1 MRNQTVLISG
11 ASIAGPAL
19 AYWLDRYGF
28 RVTVVEKSPALRPG
42 GQAVDFKG
50 RTQQTV
56 LERMGVWEEIRQ
68 RRTGA
73 FDTVYL
79 DDNGRELAVMT
90 GEFTGGDVEILR
102 GDLTAILYQRTV
114 GNCEYRFGDSIT
126 ALTESAD
133 GVRAEFEHGPAQTF
147 DLVIGADGIHS
158 RVRRLVFGPER
169 DYVHHL
175 GYYYCVAGAP
185 GFGHDARRPERLTA
199 RAWNAPGRM
208 AARGGSKGSHL
219 YLFASAELERA
230 RGDAAV
236 QRRLIT
242 ERFTG
247 MGGEV
252 PSMLAELDHLDG
264 FYLDAIAQVR
274 MQGRYTCGR
283 VALVGDAGYGN
294 TLGGFGTGLAVVG
307 AYVLAGEL
315 AVADG
320 DYGAAYARYDEIM
333 RRYAKI
339 AGNSNAGRF
348 MAPKTAWGIR
358 GRNWLLGSRAFG
370 LMMKY
375 GDKAANDID
384 LVDYPTL
391 AGDRHALAQR
401 AIRGR

>member
-1 MRNQTVLISG
+1 MRDKTVLVSG

-28 RVTVVEKSPALRPG
+28 RVTVVEKAPALRPG

-50 RTQQTV
+50 RTHRTV
-56 LERMGVWEEIRQ
+56 LERMGVWDEIRQ
-68 RRTGA
+68 RRTGR

-79 DDNGRELAVMT
+79 DDAGRELAVMT

-102 GDLTAILYQRTV
+102 GDIAAILYERTS
-114 GNCEYRFGDSIT
+114 GACEYRFGDSIT
-126 ALTESAD
+126 TLTETAD
-133 GVRAEFEHGPAQTF
+133 GVRAEFEHGAAQTF

-158 RVRRLVFGPER
+158 RVRRLTFGPER
-169 DYVHHL
+169 EYVHHL

-219 YLFASAELERA
+219 YLFASAELDRA
-230 RGDAAV
+230 RGDVAA

-242 ERFTG
+242 ELFAG

-252 PSMLAELDHLDG
+252 PAMLAELEGLGD
-264 FYLDAIAQVR
+264 FYLDSIAQVQ
-274 MQGRYTCGR
+274 MKGRYTSGR

-320 DYGAAYARYDEIM
+320 DHETAYARYDEIM

-384 LVDYPTL
+384 LADYPAL
-391 AGDRHALAQR
+391 AGARPEH
-401 AIRGR
+401 G

>member
-1 MRNQTVLISG
+1 VRNQTVLISG

-28 RVTVVEKSPALRPG
+28 RVTVVEKAPALRPG

-50 RTQQTV
+50 RTHRTV
-56 LERMGVWEEIRQ
+56 LERMGVWDDIRQ
-68 RRTGA
+68 RRTGR

-79 DDNGRELAVMT
+79 DASGRELAVMT

-102 GDLTAILYQRTV
+102 GDLTAILYERTTAR
-114 GNCEYRFGDSIT
+114 CEYRFGDSIT
-126 ALTESAD
+126 ALAETAD
-133 GVRAEFEHGPAQTF
+133 GVRAEFEHGAAQTF
-147 DLVIGADGIHS
+147 DLAVGADGIHS
-158 RVRRLVFGPER
+158 RVRRLAFGPER
-169 DYVHHL
+169 DYVRHL

-185 GFGHDARRPERLTA
+185 GWGHDARRRERLMA

-219 YLFASAELERA
+219 YLFASGELAAA
-230 RGDAAV
+230 RGDVAA

-242 ERFTG
+242 EKFSG
-247 MGGEV
+247 LGGEV
-252 PSMLAELDHLDG
+252 PSMLAELDRLDD

-274 MQGRYTCGR
+274 MKGRYTAGR

-320 DYGAAYARYDEIM
+320 DHAAAYPRYDEIM
-333 RRYAKI
+333 GRYAKI

-348 MAPKTAWGIR
+348 MAPRTAWGIR
-358 GRNWLLGSRAFG
+358 GRNWLLGSRVFG

-384 LVDYPTL
+384 LADYPTL
-391 AGDRHALAQR
+391 VGVRPDQ
-401 AIRGR
+401 G

>member
-1 MRNQTVLISG
+1 MRVQTVLISG

-28 RVTVVEKSPALRPG
+28 QATVVEKAPALRPG

-50 RTQQTV
+50 RTHRTV
-56 LERMGVWEEIRQ
+56 LQRMGVWEEIQR

-79 DDNGRELAVMT
+79 DAAGRELAVMT
-90 GEFTGGDVEILR
+90 GEFTGGEVEILR
-102 GDLTAILYQRTV
+102 GDLTAILYERTRSR
-114 GNCEYRFGDSIT
+114 CEYRFGDSIT
-126 ALTESAD
+126 ALTQTAD
-133 GVRAEFEHGPAQTF
+133 GVRAEFEHGAAQTF
-147 DLVIGADGIHS
+147 DLVVGADGIHS
-158 RVRRLVFGPER
+158 RVRRLAFGPER
-169 DYVHHL
+169 DYVRHL

-219 YLFASAELERA
+219 YLFASAELDRA
-230 RGDAAV
+230 RGDVMA

-242 ERFTG
+242 EKFAG

-252 PSMLAELDHLDG
+252 PSMLAELGQLDG
-264 FYLDAIAQVR
+264 FYLDAIAQVQ
-274 MQGRYTCGR
+274 MKGRYTAGR
-283 VALVGDAGYGN
+283 VALLGDAGYGN

-315 AVADG
+315 AVAGG
-320 DYGAAYARYDEIM
+320 DHAAAYARYDEIM
-333 RRYAKI
+333 TRYAKI

-348 MAPKTAWGIR
+348 MAPKTSWGIR

-384 LVDYPTL
+384 LADYPTL
-391 AGDRHALAQR
+391 AAAGPE
-401 AIRGR
+401 RG

>member
-19 AYWLDRYGF
+19 AYWLQHYGF
-28 RVTVVEKSPALRPG
+28 EVTVVERTPALRPG

-50 RTQQTV
+50 RTHRTV
-56 LERMGVWEEIRQ
+56 LERMGIWDEIQRRQTGKTDTVVLDAAGRQ
-68 RRTGA
+68 R
-73 FDTVYL
+73 
-79 DDNGRELAVMT
+79 AVMS

-102 GDLTAILYQRTV
+102 GDLAGIMYERTAA
-114 GNCEYRFGDSIT
+114 NCEYRFGDSVT
-126 ALTESAD
+126 ALTETAD
-133 GVRAEFEHGPAQTF
+133 GVQVSFEHGPARTF
-147 DLVIGADGIHS
+147 DLVVGADGIHS
-158 RVRRLVFGPER
+158 RVRRLAFGPER
-169 DYVHHL
+169 DFVHHL

-185 GFGHDARRPERLTA
+185 GFGHDAARRERLTA

-219 YLFASAELERA
+219 YLFASPELDDI
-230 RGDAAV
+230 RGDVAA
-236 QRRLIT
+236 QQRLIT
-242 ERFTG
+242 GKFAG
-247 MGGEV
+247 LGGEV
-252 PSMLAELDHLDG
+252 PSMLAELGGLDG
-264 FYLDAIAQVR
+264 FYLDAIAQVE
-274 MQGRYTCGR
+274 MKGRYTAGR

-315 AVADG
+315 AMAAG
-320 DYGAAYARYDEIM
+320 DHTIAFARYDEIM

-358 GRNWLLGSRAFG
+358 ARNWFLGSRAFS
-370 LMMKY
+370 LMTKI

-384 LVDYPTL
+384 LADYP
-391 AGDRHALAQR
+391 ALVEAR
-401 AIRGR
+401 A

>member
-1 MRNQTVLISG
+1 MRSKTVLISG

-28 RVTVVEKSPALRPG
+28 RVTVVEKAPALRPG

-50 RTQQTV
+50 RTHRTV
-56 LERMGVWEEIRQ
+56 LERMGVWEEIQ
-68 RRTGA
+68 RRQTGRS
-73 FDTVYL
+73 DTVYL
-79 DDNGRELAVMT
+79 DDAGCELAVMT

-102 GDLTAILYQRTV
+102 GDLTAILYERTAARA
-114 GNCEYRFGDSIT
+114 EYRFGDSIT
-126 ALTESAD
+126 ALTETAG
-133 GVRAEFEHGPAQTF
+133 GVHVEFERGPAAQTF

-158 RVRRLVFGPER
+158 RVRLLTFGPER
-169 DYVHHL
+169 EFVRHL

-185 GFGHDARRPERLTA
+185 GFGHDARRPQRLTA

-208 AARGGSKGSHL
+208 AARGGSKGSHH
-219 YLFASAELERA
+219 YLFASPELERA
-230 RGDAAV
+230 RGDVAA
-236 QRRLIT
+236 QRRLIA
-242 ERFTG
+242 ERFAG

-252 PSMLAELDHLDG
+252 PSMLTELEGLGD
-264 FYLDAIAQVR
+264 FYLDAIAQVQ
-274 MQGRYTCGR
+274 MKGRYTCGR

-320 DYGAAYARYDEIM
+320 DHVAAYARYDEIM

-384 LVDYPTL
+384 LADYPAL
-391 AGDRHALAQR
+391 AGARPE
-401 AIRGR
+401 

>member
-19 AYWLDRYGF
+19 AYWLGRYGL
-28 RVTVVEKSPALRPG
+28 RVTVVEKAPALRPG

-50 RTQQTV
+50 RTHQTV
-56 LERMGVWEEIRQ
+56 LERMGVWDEIRK

-79 DDNGRELAVMT
+79 DADGRELAVMT
-90 GEFTGGDVEILR
+90 GEFTGGEVEILR
-102 GDLTAILYQRTV
+102 GDLTAILYERSM
-114 GNCEYRFGDSIT
+114 GRCEYRFGDSIT
-126 ALTESAD
+126 ALTETAD
-133 GVRAEFEHGPAQTF
+133 GVRAEFEHAAAQTF

-158 RVRRLVFGPER
+158 RVRRLSFGPER
-169 DYVHHL
+169 DYVRHL

-185 GFGHDARRPERLTA
+185 GFGHDARRPQRLTA

-219 YLFASAELERA
+219 YLFASGELDRA
-230 RGDAAV
+230 RGDVAG
-236 QRRLIT
+236 QRRLIA
-242 ERFTG
+242 EQFGG

-252 PSMLAELDHLDG
+252 PSMLAELDRLDD
-264 FYLDAIAQVR
+264 FYLDAIAQVQ
-274 MQGRYTCGR
+274 MNGRYTSGR

-307 AYVLAGEL
+307 AYVLAGVL

-320 DYGAAYARYDEIM
+320 DHQAAYARYDEIM

-348 MAPKTAWGIR
+348 MAPKTAWASAGAT
-358 GRNWLLGSRAFG
+358 GSSAPARSAS
-370 LMMKY
+370 
-375 GDKAANDID
+375 
-384 LVDYPTL
+384 
-391 AGDRHALAQR
+391 
-401 AIRGR
+401 

>member
-1 MRNQTVLISG
+1 VRNQTVLISG

-28 RVTVVEKSPALRPG
+28 RVTVVEKAPALRPG

-50 RTQQTV
+50 RTHRTV
-56 LERMGVWEEIRQ
+56 LERMGVWDEIRR
-68 RRTGA
+68 RRTGR

-79 DDNGRELAVMT
+79 DATGRERAVMT

-102 GDLTAILYQRTV
+102 GDLTAILYERTTA
-114 GNCEYRFGDSIT
+114 GCEYRFGDSIT
-126 ALTESAD
+126 ALTETAD
-133 GVRAEFEHGPAQTF
+133 GVRAEFERGAAQTF
-147 DLVIGADGIHS
+147 DLVVGADGIHS
-158 RVRRLVFGPER
+158 RVRLLAFGPER
-169 DYVHHL
+169 DYVRHL

-185 GFGHDARRPERLTA
+185 GWGHDARRPERMTA
-199 RAWNAPGRM
+199 RAWNVPGRM

-219 YLFASAELERA
+219 YLFASGELVRA
-230 RGDAAV
+230 RGDVAA

-242 ERFTG
+242 ERFSG
-247 MGGEV
+247 LGGEV
-252 PSMLAELDHLDG
+252 PSMLAELDRLDD
-264 FYLDAIAQVR
+264 FYLDAIAQVQ
-274 MQGRYTCGR
+274 MKGRYTSGR

-320 DYGAAYARYDEIM
+320 DHAAAYARYDEIM

-358 GRNWLLGSRAFG
+358 GRNWLLGSRAFS

-384 LVDYPTL
+384 LADYPTL
-391 AGDRHALAQR
+391 VADRPSQ
-401 AIRGR
+401 G

>member
-1 MRNQTVLISG
+1 MLTQTVLISG
-11 ASIAGPAL
+11 ASVAGPAL

-28 RVTVVEKSPALRPG
+28 RVTVVEKAPVLRPG
-42 GQAVDFKG
+42 GQAIDFKG
-50 RTQQTV
+50 RTHRTV
-56 LERMGVWEEIRQ
+56 LERMGVWEEIQQ

-79 DDNGRELAVMT
+79 DAEGRELAVMT

-102 GDLTAILYQRTV
+102 GDLTAILYERTRAR
-114 GNCEYRFGDSIT
+114 CEYRFGDSIT
-126 ALTESAD
+126 TLTETAD
-133 GVRAEFEHGPAQTF
+133 GVRAEFERGAPQTF

-158 RVRRLVFGPER
+158 RVRRLTFGPER

-199 RAWNAPGRM
+199 CAWNAPGRM

-219 YLFASAELERA
+219 YLFASPELHGA
-230 RGDAAV
+230 RGDVAA
-236 QRRLIT
+236 QRRLIS
-242 ERFTG
+242 EQFAG

-252 PSMLAELDHLDG
+252 PAMLAELDQLDD

-274 MQGRYTCGR
+274 IQGRYTAGR
-283 VALVGDAGYGN
+283 VALVGDSGYGN

-320 DYGAAYARYDEIM
+320 GHEAAYARYDEIM

-348 MAPKTAWGIR
+348 MAPKTARGIR

-384 LVDYPTL
+384 LADYPAL
-391 AGDRHALAQR
+391 AGARPAE
-401 AIRGR
+401 G